1 MNIASQF
8 LSSVLQKY
16 LPLQCILGPEKAPI
30 GKINLLY
37 QYQILLK
44 LPKGKKY
51 AEYKKMILKSLD
63 EFNEIT
69 AYKSIKLEIFVDI

>member
-1 MNIASQF
+1 

-16 LPLQCILGPEKAPI
+16 LPLQCILGPEKAI

-44 LPKGKKY
+44 LPRGKKY
-51 AEYKKMILKSLD
+51 NEYKENVLKSIE
-63 EFNEIT
+63 EFYEIT
-69 AYKSIKLEIFVDI
+69 AYKSIKLEAFVDV

>member
-1 MNIASQF
+1 
-8 LSSVLQKY
+8 LQKY

-44 LPKGKKY
+44 LPRGKKY
-51 AEYKKMILKSLD
+51 NEYKENVLKSIE
-63 EFNEIT
+63 EFYEIT
-69 AYKSIKLEIFVDI
+69 AYKSIKLEAFVDV